1 MTINLNLLLDKY
13 WEGET
18 SIEDEATIL
27 DYFRVGNIA
36 DEHLQFKDYFEWIM
50 AQQGIQSHSDTDMD
64 ILLEKYWDAS
74 ASEKEEAILRA
85 YFKSGHIHESHL
97 PYADLFGFFE
107 DQKEI
112 EYPTPVI
119 QLPANT
125 DIHIKENQNST
136 KSQTRIIPILIKVA
150 AVFVLVAGALFVINN
165 MINPSVN
172 SSATAHVYE
181 VEDPEE
187 ALRITKEAL
196 ALVSNKFRE
205 SQEPLKENLNTINH
219 INIFKAK

>member
-1 MTINLNLLLDKY
+1 
-13 WEGET
+13 
-18 SIEDEATIL
+18 
-27 DYFRVGNIA
+27 
-36 DEHLQFKDYFEWIM
+36 
-50 AQQGIQSHSDTDMD
+50 
-64 ILLEKYWDAS
+64 
-74 ASEKEEAILRA
+74 
-85 YFKSGHIHESHL
+85 
-97 PYADLFGFFE
+97 
-107 DQKEI
+107 
-112 EYPTPVI
+112 
-119 QLPANT
+119 
-125 DIHIKENQNST
+125 IHIKENQNST

-172 SSATAHVYE
+172 SSATTHVYE

-219 INIFKAK
+219 INIFKAE